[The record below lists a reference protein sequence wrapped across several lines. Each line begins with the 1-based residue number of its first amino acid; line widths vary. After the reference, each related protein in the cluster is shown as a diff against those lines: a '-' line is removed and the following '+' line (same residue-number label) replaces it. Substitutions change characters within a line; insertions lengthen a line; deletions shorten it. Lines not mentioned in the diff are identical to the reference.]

1 MKTRGFEVVK
11 GYEDKGINL
20 PKRQTLNAAGY
31 DFEASED
38 IVVPSF
44 ISCFTEITKVTDYY
58 TDIAAQILDSTDNHP
73 ILGKLK
79 AFNNKLEKLHKES
92 KPFLEGQH
100 QHQDEYIEIVKEIL
114 NEDMAKQ
121 FTEELEFLKKG
132 SKPILI
138 PTGIKAYMLE
148 DEKLD
153 LYNRSSG
160 PIKNKLVMT
169 NGVGLIDS
177 DYYENESNDGH
188 IFFQFIN
195 YGKADLLIKKGD
207 RIGQGVFTKFLKVD
221 NDDASGE
228 RKGGHGSTN

>member
-44 ISCFTEITKVTDYY
+44 IACFTEMSSITDHYA
-58 TDIAAQILDSTDNHP
+58 DIATKILDSMEDDS
-73 ILGKLK
+73 II
-79 AFNNKLEKLHKES
+79 LEKLQNFNEKVENMQKEFDG
-92 KPFLEGQH
+92 FLSEELQT
-100 QHQDEYIEIVKEIL
+100 EYIEIIKEIL
-114 NEDMAKQ
+114 EEDDSEQ
-121 FTEELEFLKKG
+121 FTKYFDVLKKG
-132 SKPILI
+132 TKPTLI

-160 PIKNKLVMT
+160 PIKNDLVMT

-195 YGKADLLIKKGD
+195 YGKAALLIKKGD

>member
-44 ISCFTEITKVTDYY
+44 IACFTEMSSITDHYA
-58 TDIAAQILDSTDNHP
+58 DIATKILDSMEDDS
-73 ILGKLK
+73 II
-79 AFNNKLEKLHKES
+79 LEKLQNFNEKVENMQKEFDG
-92 KPFLEGQH
+92 FLSEELQT
-100 QHQDEYIEIVKEIL
+100 EYIEIIKEIL
-114 NEDMAKQ
+114 EEDDSEQ
-121 FTEELEFLKKG
+121 FTKYFDVLKKG
-132 SKPILI
+132 TKPTLI

-177 DYYENESNDGH
+177 DYYENESNDGE

>member
-44 ISCFTEITKVTDYY
+44 IACFTEMSSITDHYA
-58 TDIAAQILDSTDNHP
+58 DIATKILDSMEDDS
-73 ILGKLK
+73 II
-79 AFNNKLEKLHKES
+79 LEKLQNFNEKVENMQKEFDG
-92 KPFLEGQH
+92 FLSEELQT
-100 QHQDEYIEIVKEIL
+100 EYIEIIKEIL
-114 NEDMAKQ
+114 NEDDSKQ
-121 FTEELEFLKKG
+121 FTKYFDVLEKG
-132 SKPILI
+132 TKPTLI
-138 PTGIKAYMLE
+138 PTGVKAYMLE

-177 DYYENESNDGH
+177 DYYENESNDGE

-221 NDDASGE
+221 NDNASGE

>member
-1 MKTRGFEVVK
+1 MKTRGFKVVK
-11 GYEDKGINL
+11 GYENKGINL

-38 IVVPSF
+38 IVVPSIVNCLAE
-44 ISCFTEITKVTDYY
+44 ISGVTDHYAN
-58 TDIAAQILDSTDNHP
+58 IATQILDSMEDDS
-73 ILGKLK
+73 I
-79 AFNNKLEKLHKES
+79 LEKLEMYNYKVQHMQKAEDL
-92 KPFLEGQH
+92 FLSEELQN
-100 QHQDEYIEIVKEIL
+100 EYIEIIKEIL
-114 NEDMAKQ
+114 GEDDSKQ
-121 FTEELEFLKKG
+121 FTKYFDVLEKG
-132 SKPILI
+132 TKPTLI
-138 PTGIKAYMLE
+138 PTGVKAYMLE

-177 DYYENESNDGH
+177 DYYENESNDGE
-188 IFFQFIN
+188 IFLQFIN

-221 NDDASGE
+221 DDNASGE

>member
-44 ISCFTEITKVTDYY
+44 IACFTEMSSITDHYA
-58 TDIAAQILDSTDNHP
+58 DIATKILDSMEDDS
-73 ILGKLK
+73 II
-79 AFNNKLEKLHKES
+79 LEKLQNFNEKVENMQKEFDG
-92 KPFLEGQH
+92 FLSEELQT
-100 QHQDEYIEIVKEIL
+100 EYIEIIKEIL
-114 NEDMAKQ
+114 SEDDSEQ
-121 FTEELEFLKKG
+121 FTKYLDVLKKG
-132 SKPILI
+132 TKPTLI

-177 DYYENESNDGH
+177 DYYENESNDGE

-221 NDDASGE
+221 GDNASGE

>member
-38 IVVPSF
+38 IVVPS
-44 ISCFTEITKVTDYY
+44 IIASFTEIDEITKHYA
-58 TDIAAQILDSTDNHP
+58 DIAATILDSMEDDS
-73 ILGKLK
+73 I
-79 AFNNKLEKLHKES
+79 LEKLDIYNNKVEIMQKETNA
-92 KPFLEGQH
+92 FLSGDL
-100 QHQDEYIEIVKEIL
+100 QDEYIEIIGEIL
-114 NEDMAKQ
+114 GENDCKKFFNAL
-121 FTEELEFLKKG
+121 ELLKKRT
-132 SKPILI
+132 KPTLI

-195 YGKADLLIKKGD
+195 YGKADLLIKKGY

-221 NDDASGE
+221 DDNASGE

>member
-44 ISCFTEITKVTDYY
+44 IACFTEMSSITDHYA
-58 TDIAAQILDSTDNHP
+58 DIATKILDSMEDDS
-73 ILGKLK
+73 II
-79 AFNNKLEKLHKES
+79 LEKLQNFNEKVENMQKEFDG
-92 KPFLEGQH
+92 FLSEELQT
-100 QHQDEYIEIVKEIL
+100 EYIEIIKEIL
-114 NEDMAKQ
+114 EEDESEQ
-121 FTEELEFLKKG
+121 FTKYFDVLKKG
-132 SKPILI
+132 TKPTLI

-177 DYYENESNDGH
+177 DYYENESNDGE

>member
-38 IVVPSF
+38 IVVPS
-44 ISCFTEITKVTDYY
+44 IIASFTGIGEITKHYA
-58 TDIAAQILDSTDNHP
+58 DIAITILDSMEDDS
-73 ILGKLK
+73 I
-79 AFNNKLEKLHKES
+79 LEKLYIYNNKVENIQKEFDG
-92 KPFLEGQH
+92 FLSEELQN
-100 QHQDEYIEIVKEIL
+100 EYIEIIKEIL
-114 NEDMAKQ
+114 GENDSKK
-121 FTEELEFLKKG
+121 FTEALDFLKKG
-132 SKPILI
+132 TKPTLV
-138 PTGIKAYMLE
+138 PTKIKAYMLE

-177 DYYENESNDGH
+177 DYYENESNDGE
-188 IFFQFIN
+188 IFLQFIN
-195 YGKADLLIKKGD
+195 YGKSDFLIKKGD

-221 NDDASGE
+221 NDNASGE

>member
-44 ISCFTEITKVTDYY
+44 IACFTEMLSITDHYA
-58 TDIAAQILDSTDNHP
+58 DIATKILDSMEDDS
-73 ILGKLK
+73 II
-79 AFNNKLEKLHKES
+79 LEKLQNFNEKVENMQKEFDG
-92 KPFLEGQH
+92 FLSEELQT
-100 QHQDEYIEIVKEIL
+100 EYIEIIKEIL
-114 NEDMAKQ
+114 EEDDSEQ
-121 FTEELEFLKKG
+121 FTKCLDVLKKG
-132 SKPILI
+132 TKPTLI

-221 NDDASGE
+221 NDYALGE

>member
-11 GYEDKGINL
+11 GYENKEINL

-44 ISCFTEITKVTDYY
+44 IACFTEMSSITDHYA
-58 TDIAAQILDSTDNHP
+58 DIATKILDSMEDDS
-73 ILGKLK
+73 II
-79 AFNNKLEKLHKES
+79 LEKLQTFNEKVENMQKEFDG
-92 KPFLEGQH
+92 FLSEELQT
-100 QHQDEYIEIVKEIL
+100 EYVEIIKEIL
-114 NEDMAKQ
+114 NEDDSEQ
-121 FTEELEFLKKG
+121 FTKCLDALKKG
-132 SKPILI
+132 TKPTLI

-177 DYYENESNDGH
+177 DYYENENNDGE

-221 NDDASGE
+221 NDNASGE